1 MECTLVLEEFRVKRC
16 LKWILFSC
24 LMLIFSAFNCQA
36 SQSTKLKEVDYLDK
50 YEVIYQNM
58 MDKVK
63 YIEKTGDFNVDFL
76 LYMLPYE
83 QFGVELTRSE
93 LRYGSNQVVKSTIEE
108 LVKENKEHI
117 KSIEK
122 LLKTMEKNIV
132 IDEVK
137 EEAFLTQYNQIYEEM
152 LVNLQGNPERK
163 LDSVDNDYLEKILIY
178 LDYEQKF
185 SNLILANSNDQDII
199 KLCQK
204 MISQQEKEYSII
216 TELIESRK

>member
-1 MECTLVLEEFRVKRC
+1 MKRC

-108 LVKENKEHI
+108 LIKENKEHI

-204 MISQQEKEYSII
+204 MIAQQEKEYSII